1 MSCETDVMPVV
12 AITVFTAIAVIV
24 TCYYVVRCAYIRMVG
39 DETFD
44 EDDDDDDDEEEEEN
58 DVEADPAYV

>member
-1 MSCETDVMPVV
+1 MPVV

-24 TCYYVVRCAYIRMVG
+24 TCYYVVRCAYRRMVG
-39 DETFD
+39 DESFD
-44 EDDDDDDDEEEEEN
+44 EDDDDDEEDEEEN